1 MGTFIRIGENLNVMS
16 KVLGPA
22 MKERNPAPIQ
32 DMARK
37 ESEQG
42 VDYIDVN
49 IGPARKGGDEMM
61 AWLVKVIQ
69 DVTDTPLALDTT
81 NMEAMEAGLKACKK
95 GKALINS
102 VSLQTS
108 RIEAGLKLAAKY
120 EADCIAL
127 LWSDQGMP
135 RDSNE
140 RAMHVVDFMTKAAEI
155 GVPNENLWVDPIVSP
170 ISVEINQVKACVEF
184 MSMLKEIAPGAKSTC
199 GISNV
204 SNGVPD
210 NLRPWLNITY
220 LMMLM
225 RHGLYS
231 AIVDSFDDTLND
243 FLTGK
248 KDNIVRLIHRM
259 MEGEKVDIN
268 SLSAEEAKYA
278 KSVRVLTGESLF
290 SNSWLDI

>member
-1 MGTFIRIGENLNVMS
+1 MGNFIRIGENLNVMS

-32 DMARK
+32 DMAKK
-37 ESEQG
+37 ETEKG

-49 IGPARKGGDEMM
+49 IGPARKGGDELMT
-61 AWLVKVIQ
+61 WLVPVIQ
-69 DVTDTPLALDTT
+69 EVTDTPLALDTT

-120 EADCIAL
+120 DADCIAL

-135 RDSNE
+135 RDANE
-140 RAMHVVDFMTKAAEI
+140 RAMHIVDFMTKAAEI
-155 GVPNENLWVDPIVSP
+155 GVPNEKLWVDPIVSP

-184 MSMLKEIAPGAKSTC
+184 MAMLKDIAPGAKSTC
-199 GISNV
+199 GLSNI

-220 LMMLM
+220 LIMLM

-231 AIVDSFDDTLND
+231 AIVDSFDDTLYD
-243 FLTGK
+243 FISGK
-248 KDNIVRLIHRM
+248 KDNIVRLINRM
-259 MEGEKVDIN
+259 MDGEKVDIS
-268 SLSAEEAKYA
+268 SLGAEEAKYA